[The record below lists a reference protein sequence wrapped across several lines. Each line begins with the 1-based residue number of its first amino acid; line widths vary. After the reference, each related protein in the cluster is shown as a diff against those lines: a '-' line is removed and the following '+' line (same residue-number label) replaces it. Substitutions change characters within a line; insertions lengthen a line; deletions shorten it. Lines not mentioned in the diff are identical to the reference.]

1 MRAPRL
7 IVLAVLAALGTTV
20 LVAPSPASAVT
31 RTLRTTYLCEV
42 NGNSAHVK
50 ARIRVDLP
58 RQLHRGDRMHARRL
72 NVRLVLPA
80 NIVDYMRALGGR
92 SVEGTSYDA
101 FYRVESHQRQI
112 KRLRVPDTDIPSSGP
127 MVPRRT
133 ATSSSTARSSA
144 RRRSQRRRSRADVT
158 PCRWWRARRCSPSSF
173 PAAASAS
180 CATTQRAT
188 GRSRPIRLGRGHDV
202 LHVR

>member
-7 IVLAVLAALGTTV
+7 IVLALLAALGISV

-42 NGNSAHVK
+42 NGNSAHVR

-58 RQLHRGDRMHARRL
+58 RQLHKGDRMHARRV

-80 NIVDYMRALGGR
+80 SIVDYMRGLGGR
-92 SVEGTSYDA
+92 SVEGTSWDA

-127 MVPRRT
+127 MVLHAHGRAVGYRFRHTGTFPLHAGHAFT
-133 ATSSSTARSSA
+133 THATIHRGLGDLTSTMG
-144 RRRSQRRRSRADVT
+144 
-158 PCRWWRARRCSPSSF
+158 CSVVLGSP
-173 PAAASAS
+173 
-180 CATTQRAT
+180 TRIGT
-188 GRSRPIRLGRGHDV
+188 IRV
-202 LHVR
+202 VR